1 MAKYKARLEE
11 DKARAENEEFE
22 DMTKYLQPEM
32 QELVKLGDF
41 QGKSGKIIICREPDN
56 FLILNRVSIVIQF

>member
-1 MAKYKARLEE
+1 MARHKAKIEE
-11 DKARAENEEFE
+11 EKARAENEEFQ

-41 QGKSGKIIICREPDN
+41 QGKSGKLMIR
-56 FLILNRVSIVIQF
+56 